1 MTPQTART
9 KEQVI
14 PMRRERPT
22 TPRRTLLLAAVGFI
36 VALGLTA
43 PVGVRVEAIDTTGVA
58 SASPA
63 QTEPPVDEPPEEPT
77 EPEPEPEDETAPGN
91 GTASE
96 DESTPE
102 PGDVPAAVWVGA
114 ILLLVVAVFWA
125 VRQSSKESSSADG

>member
-1 MTPQTART
+1 MLR
-9 KEQVI
+9 
-14 PMRRERPT
+14 
-22 TPRRTLLLAAVGFI
+22 LATVGFI

-77 EPEPEPEDETAPGN
+77 EPEDETAPGN

-114 ILLLVVAVFWA
+114 ILLLAVAVFWA